1 MPKLIVT
8 LSGERSFTLESSYL
22 RWQWG
27 HFIRWFERKRS
38 KSSYKLDDAP
48 YEVVK
53 TEILQIEM
61 NDIPMQ
67 HKILPLNIGEFSKE
81 KTMRLIWKRTTD
93 A

>member
-1 MPKLIVT
+1 MLKLIVT
-8 LSGERSFTLESSYL
+8 LSGERSFTLESPYL
-22 RWQWG
+22 RWQWS

-61 NDIPMQ
+61 NVPMQ

-81 KTMRLIWKRTTD
+81 KTMHLVWKRPAD